1 MWPPASAILLHLWRF
16 SDNIMLRSLV
26 GGDMTSPSSPVETQ
40 KVGGGFKLLG
50 GIALI
55 MGVTMVLVI
64 LFSHRGF
71 YNVFRFRQEGL
82 RLEQE
87 NIRLAAENDRL
98 ARTIDRLQ
106 HDPEYIQDRIRQEL
120 NFVKPNELIFQFP
133 PEKPGNAPNLTVS
146 ANRETPPPARGQ
158 AISERKSG
166 APKLVSG
173 PADGSSKKRASR
185 RRE

>member
-1 MWPPASAILLHLWRF
+1 MP
-16 SDNIMLRSLV
+16 RSLV
-26 GGDMTSPSSPVETQ
+26 GGDMTSPSSSVETQ
-40 KVGGGFKLLG
+40 KVGGSYKLLG

-55 MGVTMVLVI
+55 MGVSMVLVI

-71 YNVFRFRQEGL
+71 YNVYRFRQEWL

-87 NIRLAAENDRL
+87 NARLAAENARL

-120 NFVKPNELIFQFP
+120 NFVKKNELIFQFP
-133 PEKPGNAPNLTVS
+133 PEKPGTAPNLT
-146 ANRETPPPARGQ
+146 ATGNGETPPPARVQ
-158 AISERKSG
+158 AISDRKAG
-166 APKLVSG
+166 TAKWVSG
-173 PADGSSKKRASR
+173 PPEGSSKKKASR

>member
-1 MWPPASAILLHLWRF
+1 
-16 SDNIMLRSLV
+16 
-26 GGDMTSPSSPVETQ
+26 MTSPGSSVETP
-40 KVGGGFKLLG
+40 KVGGNYKLLA

-55 MGVTMVLVI
+55 VGVSMVLVI

-71 YNVFRFRQEGL
+71 YNVLRFRQEWR

-87 NIRLAAENDRL
+87 NVRLAAENDRL

-120 NFVKPNELIFQFP
+120 NFVKKNELIFQFP
-133 PEKPGNAPNLTVS
+133 PDKPGTAPHLT
-146 ANRETPPPARGQ
+146 ATGETPPPARIQ
-158 AISERKSG
+158 TIAERKVG
-166 APKLVSG
+166 TAKLVSG
-173 PADGSSKKRASR
+173 PPEGSSKKQASR

>member
-1 MWPPASAILLHLWRF
+1 
-16 SDNIMLRSLV
+16 MLRSLV
-26 GGDMTSPSSPVETQ
+26 GGAMTSSSASGETQ
-40 KVGGGFKLLG
+40 KVGGGYKLLG
-50 GIALI
+50 GIALT
-55 MGVTMVLVI
+55 MGVAMVLVI

-71 YNVFRFRQEGL
+71 YNVYRFRQEGL

-87 NIRLAAENDRL
+87 NVRLVAENDRL

-120 NFVKPNELIFQFP
+120 NFVKANELIFQFP
-133 PEKPGNAPNLTVS
+133 PEKSGKAPNLTAAVHS
-146 ANRETPPPARGQ
+146 ETPPPARGQ

-166 APKLVSG
+166 TAKLVSG
-173 PADGSSKKRASR
+173 PPEGSPKKRASR

>member
-1 MWPPASAILLHLWRF
+1 MV
-16 SDNIMLRSLV
+16 RSLV
-26 GGDMTSPSSPVETQ
+26 GGDMTSPSSSVETQ
-40 KVGGGFKLLG
+40 KVGGSYKLLV

-55 MGVTMVLVI
+55 LVVSMVLVI

-71 YNVFRFRQEGL
+71 YNVFRFRHEGL

-120 NFVKPNELIFQFP
+120 NFVKNNELIFQFP
-133 PEKPGNAPNLTVS
+133 PEKPGTASNLTATV
-146 ANRETPPPARGQ
+146 NGETPPPARVQG
-158 AISERKSG
+158 ISARKTGTS
-166 APKLVSG
+166 KWVSG
-173 PADGSSKKRASR
+173 PPEGSSQKKASR

>member
-1 MWPPASAILLHLWRF
+1 MH
-16 SDNIMLRSLV
+16 RSLV

-40 KVGGGFKLLG
+40 KVGGGYKLLA
-50 GIALI
+50 GIALVMVVS
-55 MGVTMVLVI
+55 MGVVI

-71 YNVFRFRQEGL
+71 YNVYRFHQDWL

-87 NIRLAAENDRL
+87 NSRLAAENDRL

-120 NFVKPNELIFQFP
+120 NFVKKNELIFQFP
-133 PEKPGNAPNLTVS
+133 PESPGPAPNLTT
-146 ANRETPPPARGQ
+146 AGNGEAPPLARVQ
-158 AISERKSG
+158 AISERKAG
-166 APKLVSG
+166 AAKLASG
-173 PADGSSKKRASR
+173 PPDGTPKKKNGR

>member
-1 MWPPASAILLHLWRF
+1 MR
-16 SDNIMLRSLV
+16 RSLV
-26 GGDMTSPSSPVETQ
+26 GGDMTSPSSSVETQ
-40 KVGGGFKLLG
+40 KVGGGYKLLV
-50 GIALI
+50 GIALT
-55 MGVTMVLVI
+55 MGVAMVLVT

-71 YNVFRFRQEGL
+71 YNVYRFRQEGL

-87 NIRLAAENDRL
+87 NVRLAAENDRL

-133 PEKPGNAPNLTVS
+133 PEKPRNAPNLTASVNS
-146 ANRETPPPARGQ
+146 ETPPPARGQ

-166 APKLVSG
+166 AAKLASG
-173 PADGSSKKRASR
+173 PSDGSSKKRAR
-185 RRE
+185 RHE

>member
-1 MWPPASAILLHLWRF
+1 
-16 SDNIMLRSLV
+16 MLRSLA
-26 GGDMTSPSSPVETQ
+26 GGAMTSPSSPVESQ
-40 KVGGGFKLLG
+40 KVGGGYKLLG
-50 GIALI
+50 GIALT
-55 MGVTMVLVI
+55 MGVAMVLVI

-71 YNVFRFRQEGL
+71 YNVYRFRQEGF

-87 NIRLAAENDRL
+87 NVQLVAENDRL

-133 PEKPGNAPNLTVS
+133 PEKSSNAPKLTAAATS
-146 ANRETPPPARGQ
+146 ETPPPARGQ

-166 APKLVSG
+166 AAKLVSG
-173 PADGSSKKRASR
+173 TFGWVI
-185 RRE
+185 

>member
-1 MWPPASAILLHLWRF
+1 MV
-16 SDNIMLRSLV
+16 RSLV
-26 GGDMTSPSSPVETQ
+26 GGDMTSPSSSVETQ
-40 KVGGGFKLLG
+40 KVGGSYKLLV

-55 MGVTMVLVI
+55 LVVSMVLVI

-71 YNVFRFRQEGL
+71 YNVFRFRQEWL

-87 NIRLAAENDRL
+87 NVRLAAENGRL

-120 NFVKPNELIFQFP
+120 NFVKKNELIFQFP
-133 PEKPGNAPNLTVS
+133 PEKPGTAPNLTVP
-146 ANRETPPPARGQ
+146 ANGETPSTGRVQ
-158 AISERKSG
+158 AISKRKAG
-166 APKLVSG
+166 AAKWASG
-173 PADGSSKKRASR
+173 PSEGSSKKRASR

>member
-1 MWPPASAILLHLWRF
+1 
-16 SDNIMLRSLV
+16 
-26 GGDMTSPSSPVETQ
+26 MTSPSESVETQ
-40 KVGGGFKLLG
+40 KVGGGYKLLVW
-50 GIALI
+50 IALTV
-55 MGVTMVLVI
+55 GVAMVLVT

-71 YNVFRFRQEGL
+71 YKVYRFRQDGL

-87 NIRLAAENDRL
+87 NVRLAAENNRL

-120 NFVKPNELIFQFP
+120 NFVKSNELIFQFP
-133 PEKPGNAPNLTVS
+133 PEKPHQAQNQTASVNTG
-146 ANRETPPPARGQ
+146 TPPAARGQ

-166 APKLVSG
+166 AAKLVSG
-173 PADGSSKKRASR
+173 PPDGSSQNRAR

>member
-1 MWPPASAILLHLWRF
+1 
-16 SDNIMLRSLV
+16 
-26 GGDMTSPSSPVETQ
+26 MTSPSASVETQ
-40 KVGGGFKLLG
+40 KVGGSYKLLA

-55 MGVTMVLVI
+55 MGVAMVLVI

-71 YNVFRFRQEGL
+71 YNVYRFRQEWH

-87 NIRLAAENDRL
+87 NARLAAENDHL

-120 NFVKPNELIFQFP
+120 NFVKKNEIIFQFP
-133 PEKPGNAPNLTVS
+133 PEKPGIAPSLT
-146 ANRETPPPARGQ
+146 APINGETPPPAKGQ
-158 AISERKSG
+158 ALSARKTGTAKLLSEPSEES
-166 APKLVSG
+166 PK
-173 PADGSSKKRASR
+173 KKAKR